1 VFLTDT
7 PGVFLTNPHPQPCRP
22 QDMEETRAYMS
33 QRLALILA
41 LEHLAVEAESLEV
54 RSAVADLYMES
65 LRLNAN
71 DTNGLRYGFPI
82 ALLRVNR
89 DDDAYCFCRY
99 WLTKTDEEDRQ
110 RRVSSNEGDWI
121 YPREKDSRY
130 KDIFAECGNAEET
143 IELRSLVSLA
153 IIKMRLVA
161 VHEARA
167 KAIDAMASSDVA
179 IGKEE
184 LEKERLRIMGSAE
197 VEQTLSDQRRQ
208 LDKVLDLIHRRNE
221 YLIPALLYPDPLMEM
236 NTMNVPRSGTPE
248 EARAM
253 LPYCHSVWKAIP
265 GTDDYLEGRL
275 GTSEPDYL
283 PRRPR
288 MFIHSLH

>member
-1 VFLTDT
+1 
-7 PGVFLTNPHPQPCRP
+7 
-22 QDMEETRAYMS
+22 MEETREYMS

-41 LEHLAVEAESLEV
+41 LEYFAIEAESLEV
-54 RSAVADLYMES
+54 RTDVADMYMES

-82 ALLRVNR
+82 ALLRINR

-99 WLTKTDEEDRQ
+99 WLTKTAEEDRQ

-161 VHEARA
+161 VHEARK
-167 KAIDAMASSDVA
+167 KAIDAISPQVSA
-179 IGKEE
+179 EE
-184 LEKERLRIMGSAE
+184 RENKRRRIMGSYSAE
-197 VEQTLSDQRRQ
+197 HEQTLSDQRRQ
-208 LDKVLDLIHRRNE
+208 LDKVLDLIHSQNQ
-221 YLIPALLYPDPLMEM
+221 YLIPALLYPDPLMELGFPA
-236 NTMNVPRSGTPE
+236 VVRSGTPG
-248 EARAM
+248 EARTM
-253 LPYCHSVWKAIP
+253 LPYCHSVWIAIP
-265 GTDDYLEGRL
+265 GADDYLEGRL
-275 GTSEPDYL
+275 GTSEPDYM

-288 MFIHSLH
+288 IMVHFLS